1 MALKKSTDTT
11 ALRPVAARGYERDTE
26 GLVAQLADADA
37 TVRRWAARD
46 LATHPQAA
54 AVLCARLSE
63 ETDATVRAVLFSSA
77 ALLGRGLAGRTVVDA
92 LLPLL
97 RSEDPALRNGAIE
110 VLAGQPEAVAPHIE
124 QLLADADSD
133 VRIFSVNLLGD
144 LKHPSV
150 PQWLGQVLVNEPN
163 VNVVGAALEV
173 LAEVGTPASLP
184 ALHTASQRFADDA
197 YIGFA
202 IELAIGRIVI
212 S

>member
-1 MALKKSTDTT
+1 MALKKSTSAA
-11 ALRPVAARGYERDTE
+11 ALRPVETRDYVRDTD

-46 LATHPQAA
+46 LAGHPPAA
-54 AVLCARLSE
+54 AALCARLSQ
-63 ETDATVRAVLFSSA
+63 ETEASVRTVIFSSA
-77 ALLGRGLAGRTVVDA
+77 ARLGGPAVVQA

-110 VLAGQPEAVAPHIE
+110 VLAGEPGAVAPHIE
-124 QLLADADSD
+124 KLLRDADGD
-133 VRIFSVNLLGD
+133 VRIFTVNLLGD

-150 PQWLGQVLVNEPN
+150 PQWLAQVLVNEPN

-173 LAEVGTPASLP
+173 LAEVGTPASLA
-184 ALHTASQRFADDA
+184 ALRTAGERFADDA

-202 IELAIGRIVI
+202 VDVAIGRIGV